1 MNRIVYLFAAL
12 LTMATVEAQTLTE
25 HEVQERASNEWCE
38 PVDDANYDALK

>member
-12 LTMATVEAQTLTE
+12 LTMATVKAQTLTE
-25 HEVQERASNEWCE
+25 HEVQEGASNEWGE